1 MSSTSKTKPSPLKA
15 ASPPSIK
22 AESTAQRKPSLTIK
36 PSPMAAASPPAGSP
50 GTTTSLLSKE
60 WVIPPRPKPG
70 RKPATDTPPTK
81 RKAQNRAAQR
91 AFRERRAARVG
102 ELEEQM
108 KLMEE
113 EDEAEQNKLRA
124 DIDRLEK
131 EVEQYRDELTRWVER
146 CRGLENEL
154 ALIRKASSTDAIPL
168 PKRTVSKHDA
178 TQPLDVDNT
187 VGCGNCS
194 ANTNCQCL
202 DDAFNIM
209 NAAEVGMPHDKRPHS
224 PSNAM
229 GSKRVKVEPTE
240 DQEIDFTA
248 MFASRPRPQLLRDS
262 SVEVISVHSGEQ
274 DPCGFCSDGT
284 PCICAQMAAEAGN
297 QHASLQHSVLPNN
310 TNSIAHQLSHQGF
323 TPPPSEGD
331 VATSLP
337 LQRTNTTTTPSCL
350 SGPGTC
356 AQCRADPNS
365 TLFCKSL
372 AASRSLAS
380 TSTNPESSL
389 GCCGG
394 AATSTTCCRTTRS
407 TRSHPQPHIQPVPS
421 SSSSSITLSCADAY
435 TTLSRHPGYE
445 RAQGDMAGWMGKLLP
460 MPVPVSR
467 EGKPVTAM
475 EIDAAN
481 VMTVLKEFDR
491 RFAD

>member
-1 MSSTSKTKPSPLKA
+1 MASTLNTQPPPLKA
-15 ASPPSIK
+15 ASPPALIFEDS
-22 AESTAQRKPSLTIK
+22 APQRQSLTLK
-36 PSPMAAASPPAGSP
+36 PSPMAATSPPAGSP
-50 GTTTSLLSKE
+50 GTATSLLSKE

-113 EDEAEQNKLRA
+113 EDEAEQTKLRA

-131 EVEQYRDELTRWVER
+131 EVEQYRDDLTNWIER

-154 ALIRKASSTDAIPL
+154 ILVRQGSSSTDAVPL
-168 PKRTVSKHDA
+168 PRRTTLKNDIPPPVDA
-178 TQPLDVDNT
+178 AM
-187 VGCGNCS
+187 GCGNCS
-194 ANTNCQCL
+194 AETNCQCL
-202 DDAFNIM
+202 DEAFNIM
-209 NAAEVGMPHDKRPHS
+209 NATGGSIAEKRPHS
-224 PSNAM
+224 PSNT
-229 GSKRVKVEPTE
+229 SSEKRIKTEPN

-248 MFASRPRPQLLRDS
+248 VLPSRPVPQTHRDPVDT
-262 SVEVISVHSGEQ
+262 VEVISAHSGEQ

-284 PCICAQMAAEAGN
+284 PCICAQMAADVGRQQPSL
-297 QHASLQHSVLPNN
+297 QHASSSNTTASLP
-310 TNSIAHQLSHQGF
+310 HQLSQQGF

-331 VATSLP
+331 VSSSVSLHHSTATST
-337 LQRTNTTTTPSCL
+337 TNPCA

-356 AQCRADPNS
+356 AQCHSDPKS

-372 AASRSLAS
+372 AASRSQPS
-380 TSTNPESSL
+380 TTAGDP

-394 AATSTTCCRTTRS
+394 ADPTSSSCCRS
-407 TRSHPQPHIQPVPS
+407 TRSSARPKPQPKIP
-421 SSSSSITLSCADAY
+421 ITLSCADAY
-435 TTLSRHPGYE
+435 TTLSRHHGYE
-445 RAQGDMAGWMGKLLP
+445 RAQDEMAGWMGKLLP
-460 MPVPVSR
+460 VPVINAK
-467 EGKPVTAM
+467 EGKTAM

-481 VMTVLKEFDR
+481 VMTVLKDFDR

>member
-1 MSSTSKTKPSPLKA
+1 MSSTSNTKPPPLKA

-22 AESTAQRKPSLTIK
+22 PESTAQRKSSLTLK
-36 PSPMAAASPPAGSP
+36 PSPMAAASPPGGSP

-154 ALIRKASSTDAIPL
+154 ALIRKDSSTDAIPL
-168 PKRTVSKHDA
+168 PKRSPSKQDA

-187 VGCGNCS
+187 IGCGNCS

-209 NAAEVGMPHDKRPHS
+209 NAAEVGMPHEKRPHS
-224 PSNAM
+224 PANTM
-229 GSKRVKVEPTE
+229 GPKRVKVEPTE

-248 MFASRPRPQLLRDS
+248 MFASRPPPQLLRDS

-284 PCICAQMAAEAGN
+284 PCICAEMAAEAGN
-297 QHASLQHSVLPNN
+297 QQASLQHAGLPNN
-310 TNSIAHQLSHQGF
+310 TTSIPHQLSQQGF

-337 LQRTNTTTTPSCL
+337 LLRTNTTTTTSCL

-380 TSTNPESSL
+380 TSTNPESSS

-394 AATSTTCCRTTRS
+394 AGTSTTCCRTTRS
-407 TRSHPQPHIQPVPS
+407 TRSNPQPQTQPVP
-421 SSSSSITLSCADAY
+421 SSSITLSCADAY

-460 MPVPVSR
+460 MPVPVPR

-481 VMTVLKEFDR
+481 VMTVLREFDR